1 MALRNSASEH
11 PRKTGI
17 AGRNPPFSGMFRR
30 VAAVWSLSLVL
41 TCGIG
46 AEPPAEL
53 SAKARKAYAVLAET
67 PEFCGLLVGTDGAT
81 PTVLYAFRTLLAAP
95 QADAAFKE
103 LLLEATQEGK
113 IYALCGLYHTDPIH
127 FEKVVQMYRTSD
139 EPVNALFGC
148 VSYTMTV
155 GEIVEKKDGPAA
167 VRRRDRKQ
175 SFETW
180 RKEMQSKNLGL
191 DVIGGGWPSI
201 LAEAKV
207 PTPPKR

>member
-1 MALRNSASEH
+1 MLRRLAMA
-11 PRKTGI
+11 
-17 AGRNPPFSGMFRR
+17 
-30 VAAVWSLSLVL
+30 WCLSFGWI
-41 TCGIG
+41 CACA
-46 AEPPAEL
+46 AEPPADL
-53 SAKARKAYAVLAET
+53 TPKARKAYTVLAET
-67 PEFCGLLVGTDGAT
+67 PEFCGLLVGASGST
-81 PTVLYAFRTLLAAP
+81 PTVVYAFRTLLASP

-103 LLLEATQEGK
+103 LLLEATQEGR

-148 VSYTMTV
+148 ISYTMTV

-175 SFETW
+175 SFEVW

-191 DVIGGGWPSI
+191 DVIGGGWPSF
-201 LAEAKV
+201 LAEAKL
-207 PTPPKR
+207 PAEPKAR